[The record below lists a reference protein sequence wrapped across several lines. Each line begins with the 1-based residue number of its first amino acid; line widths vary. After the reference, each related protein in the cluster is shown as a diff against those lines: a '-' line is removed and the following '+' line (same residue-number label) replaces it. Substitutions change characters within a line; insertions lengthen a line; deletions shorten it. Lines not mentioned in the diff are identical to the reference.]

1 MIQSKEIGKSREQ
14 IRKMVVIAMLSGI
27 SIFLG
32 VSGLGFITLPAFR
45 LTIMHIPVIIG
56 GIIEGPIVGAV
67 VGLIFGL
74 FSMYQ
79 NFTAPGPTSFI
90 FWNPI
95 TALVPRILVGVVAFY
110 VYNLLKNKLKK
121 QKLSIGIAAI
131 LATLVNTIGVLGF
144 TYIFYLDKFA
154 EALAISPNIVGTT
167 LLTIGVTNGLPE
179 ALLSALITIPVVIG
193 ILKTKKN

>member
-32 VSGLGFITLPAFR
+32 VSGLGFVTLPAFR

-56 GIIEGPIVGAV
+56 GIIEGPIVGAL

-79 NFTAPGPTSFI
+79 NFTAPGPVSFI

-95 TALVPRILVGVVAFY
+95 IALVPRILVGVVAFY
-110 VYNLLKNKLKK
+110 VYTLLKNKLKK
-121 QKLSIGIAAI
+121 RKLSIGIAAVI
-131 LATLVNTIGVLGF
+131 ATLVNTIGVLGF
-144 TYIFYLDKFA
+144 TYIFYLDRYA
-154 EALAISPNIVGTT
+154 TALGLSPNIVGTT
-167 LLTIGVTNGLPE
+167 LIGIGLSNGLSE
-179 ALLSALITIPVVIG
+179 ALLSAVITIPVVIG
-193 ILKTKKN
+193 ILKIKKN